1 MDRRV
6 SNGGNDETLRR
17 VLARDKTIAVVGASP
32 RWDRPSCRI
41 MQYMQA
47 MGYTVFPVNPLTDE
61 TVILGRTVHANL
73 ADIAAPIAM
82 VNVFRKPGAVAE
94 VTRQA
99 IDIGAKSIWMQDGIS
114 DAAAADTVRAAG
126 LDVVMDACFKR
137 EHFRLFGGAEDPAR
151 KAGGQVDSEGA
162 SA

>member
-1 MDRRV
+1 MAD
-6 SNGGNDETLRR
+6 DETLRR

-47 MGYTVFPVNPLTDE
+47 MGYTVYPVNPLTDE

-73 ADIAAPIAM
+73 ADIAGPVAM
-82 VNVFRKPGAVAE
+82 VNVFRKPDAVAE

-99 IDIGAKSIWMQDGIS
+99 IDIGAKSIWMQDGIRDD
-114 DAAAADTVRAAG
+114 DAAENARAAG

-137 EHFRLFGGAEDPAR
+137 EHFRLFGGA
-151 KAGGQVDSEGA
+151 KAAAPKASGQLDSEGA
-162 SA
+162 PA

>member
-1 MDRRV
+1 MV
-6 SNGGNDETLRR
+6 ANDETLHR

-47 MGYTVFPVNPLTDE
+47 MGYTVYPVNPLTDE
-61 TVILGRTVHANL
+61 AEILGRKVYANL
-73 ADIAAPIAM
+73 ADIAEPIAM
-82 VNVFRKPGAVAE
+82 VNVFRKPDAVAE

-114 DAAAADTVRAAG
+114 DAAAAATARAAG

-137 EHFRLFGGAEDPAR
+137 EHFRLFGGLQDATDTS
-151 KAGGQVDSEGA
+151 GSQLDSEGA
-162 SA
+162 PA